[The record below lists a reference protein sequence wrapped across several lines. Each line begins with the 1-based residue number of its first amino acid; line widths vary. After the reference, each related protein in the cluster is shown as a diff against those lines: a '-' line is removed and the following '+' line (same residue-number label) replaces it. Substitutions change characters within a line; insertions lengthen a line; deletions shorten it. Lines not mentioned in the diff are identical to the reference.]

1 MKLHHTIQIWQ
12 KGEWYIARCPELD
25 FVSQG
30 RSPTEAQKNLMEVME
45 IQFEEMS
52 RMGTLTEYLDEC
64 GYQLREDTA
73 VPLTEMIGFQKFST
87 QFSVHA

>member
-1 MKLHHTIQIWQ
+1 MKLHHTVQIWQ
-12 KGEWYIARCPELD
+12 KGKWYIARCPELD

-45 IQFEEMS
+45 IQFEEMV
-52 RMGTLTEYLDEC
+52 RMGTLAEYLDEC
-64 GYQLREDTA
+64 GYQLRENTA
-73 VPLTEMIGFQKFST
+73 VPLLEMIGFQKIST